1 MWQEAHDVT
10 SAEQNR
16 LGGALSHEAA
26 RAAAA
31 ERLRPVLMTSLAM
44 IAGVIPVALAFG
56 QGAEEAAAPLGR
68 AVVGGLVLFCA
79 PELPAVGELTSRE

>member
-1 MWQEAHDVT
+1 
-10 SAEQNR
+10 
-16 LGGALSHEAA
+16 
-26 RAAAA
+26 
-31 ERLRPVLMTSLAM
+31 MTSLAM